1 MVFIAFLMVFID
13 SSGKKKDKWNYPP
26 LLYEVVSKIWVC
38 VYSEM
43 GGLNGK
49 MMTKRGILEGDNI
62 AINSFTPHS
71 SWPNSGSKFYLVQSR
86 QSTKDRSPMQVVA
99 AGHLSHLLPNTLLD
113 RMSWKIYNW
122 SILKS
127 PFCVTSLF
135 ELYLYERTPKN
146 CLSNPFLP
154 HCSQGDSF
162 NGKVQGWPCVTGTK
176 WSPSSRYTL
185 FTKTSVVNPMP

>member
-49 MMTKRGILEGDNI
+49 IMTKRGILEGDNI

-127 PFCVTSLF
+127 PLLRDKPLWVVFIWADPKKHQKTAFPIPFCHTVPKVIRLMVKFKVDHVSRAQNGALHLHTRCSLKP
-135 ELYLYERTPKN
+135 L
-146 CLSNPFLP
+146 
-154 HCSQGDSF
+154 
-162 NGKVQGWPCVTGTK
+162 W
-176 WSPSSRYTL
+176 
-185 FTKTSVVNPMP
+185 